1 MVGPRPIRGHFADL
15 LAQEVP
21 YYRLRFLA
29 KPGLTGWAQVNHDY
43 AGSNEGQSEKLQY
56 DLFYLVHQS
65 MWLDLLILF
74 KTIKVMVWGKGT

>member
-1 MVGPRPIRGHFADL
+1 MIAKEISFYKL
-15 LAQEVP
+15 
-21 YYRLRFLA
+21 RLLA
-29 KPGLTGWAQVNHDY
+29 KPGLTGWAQINYGH
-43 AGSNEGQSEKLQY
+43 AHTNEGHSQMLPY